1 MDGRNRAAV
10 AALVKEAEAL
20 TKEGKADIQGLKG
33 SVLKIAE
40 AVPGSAWR
48 GGQWRRVSYPSWRT
62 FVRSAIGPRELMQ
75 VSSVVGGGGK
85 ISGFVWCCCRER
97 EKKESSYGLKLLG

>member
-1 MDGRNRAAV
+1 M

-33 SVLKIAE
+33 AVLKIAE

-75 VSSVVGGGGK
+75 VRASWGLGEK
-85 ISGFVWCCCRER
+85 ICF
-97 EKKESSYGLKLLG
+97 